1 MVGCS
6 ARGSVRTVVHP
17 RINKW
22 TVRFGMNVYFG
33 TTHIVLVQFHVFI
46 RMFCGDWS

>member
-17 RINKW
+17 RISG
-22 TVRFGMNVYFG
+22 VYSFGM
-33 TTHIVLVQFHVFI
+33 IVVQNIILVQFHVL
-46 RMFCGDWS
+46 SE